1 MMAGAARSNLAERS
15 DVMRKTQEALLRAAT
30 IEALR
35 MLDAEHLDVTV
46 RIRRAQRVL
55 MAAVPAT
62 PTRTDEAARI
72 L

>member
-1 MMAGAARSNLAERS
+1 
-15 DVMRKTQEALLRAAT
+15 MRKTQEALVRAAT

-35 MLDAEHLDVTV
+35 MLDAEHVDVTV

-55 MAAVPAT
+55 MAAVPDT